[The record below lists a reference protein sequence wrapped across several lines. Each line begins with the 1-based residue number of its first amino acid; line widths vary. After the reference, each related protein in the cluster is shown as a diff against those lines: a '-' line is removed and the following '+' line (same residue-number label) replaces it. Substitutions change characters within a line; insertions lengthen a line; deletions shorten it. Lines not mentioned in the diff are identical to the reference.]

1 MFFFNKTYLNKTFI
15 KTWKFIGLGRVRNNK
30 ISRFRVSL
38 SSDSEPDQ
46 EETGNP
52 AENTTKQKKYLYAQM
67 LFGLRNAPAL
77 FCQLMSQVHEI
88 DYLDR

>member
-1 MFFFNKTYLNKTFI
+1 MPPVFSKFCTKTLPTFE
-15 KTWKFIGLGRVRNNK
+15 KVYRWYEG
-30 ISRFRVSL
+30 L

-77 FCQLMSQVHEI
+77 FGQLMSQVHEI